1 MDLRWLP
8 KLGCCFLA
16 VLVSEFSDKLN
27 RFVTPNANDGSGVSG
42 DSLLRSTTNKLSSIT
57 AEVESLKAVLEMKSE
72 ELRALRADK
81 IRLEEKLVDFDQMK
95 ASLQKATALVEDLK
109 AQIEAK
115 NNLER

>member
-1 MDLRWLP
+1 
-8 KLGCCFLA
+8 
-16 VLVSEFSDKLN
+16 
-27 RFVTPNANDGSGVSG
+27 
-42 DSLLRSTTNKLSSIT
+42 
-57 AEVESLKAVLEMKSE
+57 MKSE

-95 ASLQKATALVEDLK
+95 VSLQKATALVEDLK